1 MICKFNNY
9 LNGNNENLKFIIDKK
24 NFKFKLF
31 LQNILVSETSFTI
44 EESDDW
50 FNEKYVTLFD
60 LKTYENFR
68 NRGYAKY
75 LLNKIFEYVKN
86 ILNLNIITIIV
97 YKNNY
102 KALNL
107 YSNLGFNIYIEY
119 DDSFSLIKKL

>member
-31 LQNILVSETSFTI
+31 LQNVLVSETSFTI

>member
-31 LQNILVSETSFTI
+31 LQNVLVSETSFTI

-86 ILNLNIITIIV
+86 ILDLNIITIIV

>member
-31 LQNILVSETSFTI
+31 LQNVLVSETSFTI
-44 EESDDW
+44 EEYDDW